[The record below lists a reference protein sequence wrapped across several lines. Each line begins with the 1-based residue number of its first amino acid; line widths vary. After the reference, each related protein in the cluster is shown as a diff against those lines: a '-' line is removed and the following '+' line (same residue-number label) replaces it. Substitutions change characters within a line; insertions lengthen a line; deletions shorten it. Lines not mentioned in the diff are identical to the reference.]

1 MTTTVSSLWSG
12 GLWLWGLSRNS
23 FVPISRAL
31 PADRREQGGAHLH
44 PVFRRIRWRCSLSSP
59 IPSWSFW
66 SQPTPSSSNLS
77 SALSAKGKQLQ
88 RNAFKCKIVH
98 QVMLIATP
106 TCHLL
111 AKSVLWQEV
120 PPKANLEPKP
130 KKGADRPPGM
140 AQRGIAHLFGSLRW
154 SSASPGHPMPWS
166 AWTGH
171 PPPGEPRFGLWWL
184 TLQRSG
190 PPVHQWHRSRG
201 AVGALLGQA
210 GLRARGP

>member
-44 PVFRRIRWRCSLSSP
+44 PVFCRIRWRCSLSSP

-66 SQPTPSSSNLS
+66 SQPTPSSSKHS

-111 AKSVLWQEV
+111 AKSESYGKKCLRKQTWSQNQRRVQTGPQE
-120 PPKANLEPKP
+120 
-130 KKGADRPPGM
+130 
-140 AQRGIAHLFGSLRW
+140 
-154 SSASPGHPMPWS
+154 
-166 AWTGH
+166 
-171 PPPGEPRFGLWWL
+171 
-184 TLQRSG
+184 
-190 PPVHQWHRSRG
+190 WHREESHTCLAASG
-201 AVGALLGQA
+201 GALLLLGTPCPGQ
-210 GLRARGP
+210 RGQDIPRLGSPALVFGG